1 MKLRRIDIHGFKSFR
16 SKTALEIADGV
27 TTVVGP
33 NGCGKSNIVDAI
45 RWSIGSQSAKDLR
58 GRAMEDVIFAGSEHH
73 KPMGLAEVSLTLEN
87 DGTAEVPV
95 EWRDQAEFK
104 VTRRLYR
111 TGESEYEINGNKVR
125 LRDIHELFLGT
136 GVGSKEAYSIIEQG
150 RIGFIVSARPEERR
164 TIIEEAA
171 GITRYK
177 FQRKTAE
184 RRLEKTRDNLTR
196 LRDILSE
203 VERQVA
209 SLERQAKRAAR
220 YRELSTRR
228 RRLEI
233 TAAIAR
239 RDQIE
244 ASTATAA
251 GALEEARAGW
261 RIESLGL
268 KGVEERAERARVEL
282 AVRERNLN
290 EITEEMYRARAKAD
304 LLATNVRHLETE
316 RATLDERLTRTRSD
330 EEEQR
335 SFISLSREAIDEAR
349 TNIASL
355 EAETAGIEQT
365 LASQQQ
371 ALDAAREREA
381 KAHGASRELSEALT
395 RHRGEL
401 ASSSGRLESA
411 EAELHRLR
419 GTLQSLDEG
428 ARERDEALRRAIDA
442 EAEASTRRADSA
454 DAAAEA
460 ERAFDAT
467 RAAEQKANE
476 AAQEAQREQRRTTS
490 ALRQAS
496 AELEALASV
505 LGSGRGYAGGVRAL
519 HQAATRGQID
529 VSVRTVAECLRVD
542 AERQQF
548 VASALGPWL
557 GAVVVADAD
566 AAASIVAWA
575 CQRNETLAVAVLDA
589 PMTGALI
596 DGVVA
601 VEPVPAE
608 VARRL
613 RETASVDDVAR
624 HIGAA
629 VDARRVVRSADGLIA
644 VGGSGAEAEAMLRMT
659 REHDALQASVQLR
672 RAEATAADE
681 AAEAAAHALEAAVA
695 ARSEQRRQLDELR
708 RVADQAARAAAEAEA
723 QRARAE
729 SVQTRASADA
739 GAVRDRVTTLE
750 SSTAALRIS
759 RDTLADDIGALEA
772 SWTAAEQGLEQ
783 ARAEVRTAQETWNA
797 TRVRHAET
805 RERLAGL
812 QRSQDRLGE
821 TARSAMERVE
831 RLAGELEQL
840 VARRAELDENMARE
854 REGAEQAAAERAA
867 LEIRHEETRTAW
879 EKAQRGGR
887 EMEAELLAIRR
898 RADEA
903 GEKLRAAELHME
915 RARADLE
922 HAEQAVFERFEMT
935 VAAARREAIEGGFN
949 DRLSEELKE
958 LRTKLDRIGPVN
970 PAAEQEFVEASER
983 QEFLSTQKADLEAA
997 MADLEAAI
1005 RRMDKTSRDLFAE
1018 MYEAVNERFQ
1028 AIFPRMFRGG
1038 KARLELTQP
1047 DNLLETGIDIIVQ
1060 PPGKRLQ
1067 SMTLLSG
1074 GEKAMSA
1081 VALIFAIFQLKPTP
1095 FCVLDEVDAPLD
1107 EGNVT
1112 RFADMVVE
1120 MSAISQFLIITHNKR
1135 TMEAAQTL
1143 YGVTM
1148 EEPGVSKIVGVRLHD
1163 DERPSAAPG

>member
-1 MKLRRIDIHGFKSFR
+1 M
-16 SKTALEIADGV
+16 AL
-27 TTVVGP
+27 
-33 NGCGKSNIVDAI
+33 
-45 RWSIGSQSAKDLR
+45 
-58 GRAMEDVIFAGSEHH
+58 
-73 KPMGLAEVSLTLEN
+73 
-87 DGTAEVPV
+87 
-95 EWRDQAEFK
+95 
-104 VTRRLYR
+104 
-111 TGESEYEINGNKVR
+111 
-125 LRDIHELFLGT
+125 
-136 GVGSKEAYSIIEQG
+136 
-150 RIGFIVSARPEERR
+150 
-164 TIIEEAA
+164 
-171 GITRYK
+171 
-177 FQRKTAE
+177 
-184 RRLEKTRDNLTR
+184 
-196 LRDILSE
+196 
-203 VERQVA
+203 
-209 SLERQAKRAAR
+209 
-220 YRELSTRR
+220 
-228 RRLEI
+228 
-233 TAAIAR
+233 
-239 RDQIE
+239 
-244 ASTATAA
+244 
-251 GALEEARAGW
+251 
-261 RIESLGL
+261 
-268 KGVEERAERARVEL
+268 
-282 AVRERNLN
+282 
-290 EITEEMYRARAKAD
+290 
-304 LLATNVRHLETE
+304 
-316 RATLDERLTRTRSD
+316 
-330 EEEQR
+330 
-335 SFISLSREAIDEAR
+335 
-349 TNIASL
+349 
-355 EAETAGIEQT
+355 
-365 LASQQQ
+365 
-371 ALDAAREREA
+371 
-381 KAHGASRELSEALT
+381 
-395 RHRGEL
+395 
-401 ASSSGRLESA
+401 
-411 EAELHRLR
+411 
-419 GTLQSLDEG
+419 
-428 ARERDEALRRAIDA
+428 
-442 EAEASTRRADSA
+442 
-454 DAAAEA
+454 
-460 ERAFDAT
+460 
-467 RAAEQKANE
+467 
-476 AAQEAQREQRRTTS
+476 
-490 ALRQAS
+490 
-496 AELEALASV
+496 
-505 LGSGRGYAGGVRAL
+505 
-519 HQAATRGQID
+519 
-529 VSVRTVAECLRVD
+529 
-542 AERQQF
+542 
-548 VASALGPWL
+548 ALGPWL

-772 SWTAAEQGLEQ
+772 SWTAAEQALEQ

-922 HAEQAVFERFEMT
+922 HAEQAVFERFE
-935 VAAARREAIEGGFN
+935 I
-949 DRLSEELKE
+949 KE

-1148 EEPGVSKIVGVRLHD
+1148 EESGVSKIVGVRLHD